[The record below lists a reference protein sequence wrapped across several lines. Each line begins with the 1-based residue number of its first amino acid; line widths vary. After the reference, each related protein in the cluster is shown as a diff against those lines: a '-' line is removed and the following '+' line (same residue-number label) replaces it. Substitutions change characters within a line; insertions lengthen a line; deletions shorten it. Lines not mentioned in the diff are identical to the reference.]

1 MRQTSIEFKSLN
13 IEFKLCGFYFWHF
26 YFLAVWLG
34 ANYFSLPQFFFPFPF
49 LIDRREVGANNNY
62 LSKVPDL
69 GLLVKKENQLCGDE
83 LALKY

>member
-1 MRQTSIEFKSLN
+1 M
-13 IEFKLCGFYFWHF
+13 
-26 YFLAVWLG
+26 
-34 ANYFSLPQFFFPFPF
+34 
-49 LIDRREVGANNNY
+49 GANNNN

>member
-1 MRQTSIEFKSLN
+1 MTRGKLFLFASI
-13 IEFKLCGFYFWHF
+13 
-26 YFLAVWLG
+26 
-34 ANYFSLPQFFFPFPF
+34 FFFPFPF
-49 LIDRREVGANNNY
+49 LIDRREVGANNNN